1 MKQAVIDTNVLIRA
15 LINPL
20 GAVAPVVVRLRE
32 GKYLLIYSEWLLNE
46 FKEKIVEPQIK
57 VKYKLTDQAIN
68 DLLKLIERVG
78 QKVNPTC
85 TIKVCRDADDNHVI
99 EAAIEGDADYIV
111 TYDRDLLDL
120 KSFESVRMITPREF
134 LEILDV

>member
-20 GAVAPVVVRLRE
+20 GAAAPVVVRLRE

-46 FKEKIVEPQIK
+46 LQEKIVEPQIK

-68 DLLKLIERVG
+68 DLLDLIERVG
-78 QKVNPTC
+78 QKVNPTR
-85 TIKVCRDADDNHVI
+85 TINVCRDADDNHVI
-99 EAAIEGDADYIV
+99 EAAIEGEADYIV
-111 TYDRDLLDL
+111 TYDKDLLDL

-134 LEILDV
+134 LEILDT

>member
-20 GAVAPVVVRLRE
+20 GAVTPVVVRLRE

-46 FKEKIVEPQIK
+46 LKEKIVEPRIK
-57 VKYKLTDQAIN
+57 VKYKLTDRAIN
-68 DLLKLIERVG
+68 DLLELIKRVG
-78 QKVNPTC
+78 QKVNPTR
-85 TIKVCRDADDNHVI
+85 TVDVCRDADDNHVI
-99 EAAIEGDADYIV
+99 EAAIEGKADYIV
-111 TYDRDLLDL
+111 TYDNDLLDL
-120 KSFESVRMITPREF
+120 KSFETVRMITPREF

>member
-46 FKEKIVEPQIK
+46 LKEKLAEPRIK
-57 VKYKLTDQAIN
+57 VKYKLTDQTIG
-68 DLLKLIERVG
+68 DLFELIKRVG
-78 QKVNPTC
+78 QKVNPTR
-85 TIKVCRDADDNHVI
+85 TIDVCRDADSFQAVSRMVS
-99 EAAIEGDADYIV
+99 G
-111 TYDRDLLDL
+111 
-120 KSFESVRMITPREF
+120 FESRISFCLSFFRPLVDCF
-134 LEILDV
+134 

>member
-20 GAVAPVVVRLRE
+20 GAAAPVVVRLRE

-46 FKEKIVEPQIK
+46 LQEKIVEPQIK

-68 DLLKLIERVG
+68 DLLDLIERVG
-78 QKVNPTC
+78 QKVNPTR

-99 EAAIEGDADYIV
+99 EAAIEGEADYIV
-111 TYDRDLLDL
+111 TYDKDLLDL

-134 LEILDV
+134 LEILDT